1 MFGSLMSSPLEK
13 TTEKM
18 SSSERAEVKFPRNS
32 ASSAETNDTDKFR
45 LPKERDFQRQFYH
58 VYASR
63 LGQMRDRVME
73 ACSEDE
79 KAKVTPLADLDKA
92 DKNENIV
99 IIGTLF
105 KNQKLK
111 PNILQELGK
120 KFYISLNIAKMGIG
134 SIKVGSI
141 DI

>member
-1 MFGSLMSSPLEK
+1 MSGSLMSSPLEK
-13 TTEKM
+13 ATGNM
-18 SSSERAEVKFPRNS
+18 SSSERAEVKFPRKS
-32 ASSAETNDTDKFR
+32 ASSAENNVTDKFC

-63 LGQMRDRVME
+63 LGQMRDRVIK

-92 DKNENIV
+92 DKNEDVV

-120 KFYISLNIAKMGIG
+120 TF
-134 SIKVGSI
+134 
-141 DI
+141 